1 MKFKYKKI
9 APGVIRPII
18 PIEIQYKGR
27 KVRYEVLVDSGADS
41 NIFDEQIGNPLGV
54 KINSG
59 KKGTAA
65 GITGTPQTIYAHK
78 VKIVVGG
85 YEYAT
90 EANFMLNMPP
100 NVHAVVGQKGFFDLF
115 VVKFDY
121 QKAVLDLKP
130 KT

>member
-18 PIEIQYKGR
+18 PIEVKYRSK

-54 KINSG
+54 RIRNG
-59 KKGTAA
+59 KKGTVG
-65 GITGTPQTIYAHK
+65 GITGTQQTMYSHK

-85 YEYAT
+85 HEYET
-90 EANFMLNMPP
+90 DANFMLNMPP
-100 NVHAVVGQKGFFDLF
+100 YGHGVVGQKGFFDLF
-115 VVKFDY
+115 TVKFDY
-121 QKAVLDLKP
+121 QKAILDLKP